1 MPDSDTIDI
10 TANTAALDFSENEQP
25 MLEESDD
32 HTNSGIDPRHA
43 RRIGLMQQLFA
54 YTFLETPELQ
64 AQFTTEHPD
73 MAELIKNLP
82 ELDAELK
89 EHAPERPLSE
99 INKVDL
105 AILRL
110 VVFEWKQSRTP
121 QKVLINE
128 GVELA
133 KEFGTESSPKFV
145 NGVLAHL
152 LKPENQE

>member
-1 MPDSDTIDI
+1 MTDPAVQNASPADSQ
-10 TANTAALDFSENEQP
+10 AV
-25 MLEESDD
+25 
-32 HTNSGIDPRHA
+32 DPRHA

-54 YTFLETPELQ
+54 YSFLEEATTQATFHEEHPEL
-64 AQFTTEHPD
+64 H
-73 MAELIKNLP
+73 ELISQLT
-82 ELDAELK
+82 ELDE
-89 EHAPERPLSE
+89 EIRQHAPERPLNQ

-110 VVFEWKQSRTP
+110 IVFEWKQSHTP

-145 NGVLAHL
+145 NGVLAQI
-152 LKPENQE
+152 LKPSQS